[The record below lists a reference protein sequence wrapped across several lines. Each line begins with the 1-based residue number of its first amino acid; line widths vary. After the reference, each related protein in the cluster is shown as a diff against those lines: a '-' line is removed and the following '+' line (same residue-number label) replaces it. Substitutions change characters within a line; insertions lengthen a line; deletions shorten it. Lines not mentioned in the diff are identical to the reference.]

1 MTTGVGL
8 YVGQTQS
15 VAVVSTPGSATRTI
29 ERATILA
36 PGPDG
41 AVELGTRTED
51 SVEGFVARVGEPG
64 GIRYAGADTCAEDL
78 LATAMFC
85 LFRDVATDLH
95 GDVDVVA
102 AHPSGWPDEAVAS
115 LRESLDYMGLKHAR
129 LISAEVAVAASTESY
144 ATDEEIESSVSDSRP
159 GWAAAHGGALIAS
172 GHAPAAI
179 VPELATDTFPV
190 VPREAP
196 TAYSQAVVLPMAES
210 PEAAESVAAEAV
222 VASAAPV
229 TNGAAERTDDGKRPL
244 LLAGAAATLLTFA
257 GVSIA
262 LAVGYTGNTEVPE
275 VRDATQA
282 EVTHSPSPARGPV
295 DFPTFTPEEV
305 ALHESS
311 AEPQTAA
318 RTPVT
323 EYSTP
328 VFVPAPPPT
337 ATPPVAEPPVTE
349 PPPADVTPDATTTP
363 TETTTTDPAEE
374 TPTETDDPTDPP
386 TDGGTT
392 DPTGDETPTDGGG
405 SDDGG
410 STNPADDGAA
420 EDVSDSDPQ

>member
-8 YVGQTQS
+8 YVGETQS

-78 LATAMFC
+78 VATAMFC
-85 LFRDVATDLH
+85 LFRDVAADLH

-102 AHPSGWPDEAVAS
+102 THPSGWPDESVAS
-115 LRESLDYMGLKHAR
+115 LRESLDYMGLKHAK
-129 LISAEVAVAASTESY
+129 LISAQVAVATSTESY

-172 GHAPAAI
+172 GFAHAVA

-196 TAYSQAVVLPMAES
+196 TAYSQAVVLPMAE
-210 PEAAESVAAEAV
+210 PPETGEAAAAAPA
-222 VASAAPV
+222 VASAVPDDSTA
-229 TNGAAERTDDGKRPL
+229 TEGTDDRKRPL
-244 LLAGAAATLLTFA
+244 LLASAAAGLLTLA

-275 VRDATQA
+275 VRDATRA
-282 EVTHSPSPARGPV
+282 EVTQSPSPTRGPAV
-295 DFPTFTPEEV
+295 FPTVTPEEV
-305 ALHESS
+305 TLHESS
-311 AEPQTAA
+311 LQPRTAPP
-318 RTPVT
+318 TPVV

-328 VFVPAPPPT
+328 VFVPAPPPI
-337 ATPPVAEPPVTE
+337 ASPPVAEPPVTE
-349 PPPADVTPDATTTP
+349 PPPADVTTDETTTP
-363 TETTTTDPAEE
+363 PETTTPEPTEE
-374 TPTETDDPTDPP
+374 TPTETEENPDPP

-392 DPTGDETPTDGGG
+392 DSTDDETPADGGG
-405 SDDGG
+405 SDEGG
-410 STNPADDGAA
+410 STNPADEGVIK
-420 EDVSDSDPQ
+420 DVSDSDTL